1 MRYLWLLGVCLGL
14 ALAQSIPVWIDLEG
28 PRPNRALVFGQASYG
43 VVLVHG
49 RAYNAQSWSGF
60 GQALNQAGFA
70 TIAPEST
77 TPLDLEN
84 ARDYLKNRGTQK
96 VALIAA
102 SAGAQDAVRAV
113 NRSPGEWD
121 YLILLSPIRIE
132 STPLIPTLVIA
143 SQNEPLAR
151 VAQDIAEGTG
161 ELVLLPGSAHAQAI
175 FAGPQAS
182 RLETLLIDALK
193 IRSDLTQ

>member
-1 MRYLWLLGVCLGL
+1 MLRLWLVGVVLGIG
-14 ALAQSIPVWIDLEG
+14 LAQSVPVWTELKG
-28 PRPNRALVFGQASYG
+28 PRPNPALVFGQADYG

-49 RAYNAQSWSGF
+49 RAYNAQSWYEF
-60 GQALNQAGFA
+60 GQSLSQAG
-70 TIAPEST
+70 IAAIALEQT

-121 YLILLSPIRIE
+121 YLILLSPVRVQ
-132 STPLIPTLVIA
+132 SAPLIPTLVIA
-143 SQNEPLAR
+143 SQDEPLAS
-151 VAQDIAEGTG
+151 VARDIAEGTG
-161 ELVLLPGSAHAQAI
+161 ELVLLPGSDHAQAI
-175 FAGPQAS
+175 FAGPQGA
-182 RLETLLIDALK
+182 RLEALLLETLAA
-193 IRSDLTQ
+193 RSQSVR